1 MALQTLN
8 DDLVLQMS
16 SLKDFASQNL
26 GSDIH
31 AHVTSLQRERDSYH
45 KEASKL
51 RVEED
56 NLRRDR
62 ARLLLEVAQLNSEK
76 DTLEQE
82 SHRLGAQNLG
92 LQASLNAVSSIFMPY
107 HIMKFLCVVT
117 VTR

>member
-1 MALQTLN
+1 
-8 DDLVLQMS
+8 MS
-16 SLKDFASQNL
+16 LLKDLASQNL

-31 AHVTSLQRERDSYH
+31 AQVTSLQRERDSYR

-62 ARLLLEVAQLNSEK
+62 VRLLLEVAQLNSEK
-76 DTLEQE
+76 DAFKQE

-92 LQASLNAVSSIFMPY
+92 LQASLNVVSSRFMPY
-107 HIMKFLCVVT
+107 HILKFLCVVT
-117 VTR
+117 VTG